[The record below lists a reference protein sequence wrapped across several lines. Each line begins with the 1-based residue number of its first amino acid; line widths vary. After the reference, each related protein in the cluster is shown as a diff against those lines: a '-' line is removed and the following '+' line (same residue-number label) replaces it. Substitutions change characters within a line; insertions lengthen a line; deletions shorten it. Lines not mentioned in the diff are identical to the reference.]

1 VTGTNGA
8 DRKEGYL
15 LSVIIL
21 TFNEEANLPIALES
35 IGPLNAR
42 VFVVDSGSSDR
53 TREIATA
60 AGCHVFDHQWENYA
74 LQLNWAILN
83 LPIDTPW
90 VMRLDADERLT
101 PELTNEL
108 ANALTTLPRDVSGLE
123 MNRRVYFW
131 GRWIRH
137 GGRYPQWLLRVWRA
151 GLAQCEDRWMDEHM
165 VISSGRIVRLKHD
178 FIDENHKGLTFWT
191 DKHNKYAD
199 REVRDLLSLARGGDR
214 ERPGG
219 QMGRVRWAK
228 DNIYSRGP
236 LFWRAF
242 LYWFW
247 RYFILLGFLDGTPG
261 LVFHFMQ
268 AGWYRMLVDAKLYEV
283 NRRVPQPVSGSR
295 EATPHHSQ
303 VAASES
309 GQGKIGS

>member
-1 VTGTNGA
+1 
-8 DRKEGYL
+8 
-15 LSVIIL
+15 
-21 TFNEEANLPIALES
+21 
-35 IGPLNAR
+35 
-42 VFVVDSGSSDR
+42 
-53 TREIATA
+53 
-60 AGCHVFDHQWENYA
+60 
-74 LQLNWAILN
+74 
-83 LPIDTPW
+83 
-90 VMRLDADERLT
+90 
-101 PELTNEL
+101 
-108 ANALTTLPRDVSGLE
+108 
-123 MNRRVYFW
+123 VYFW

-137 GGRYPQWLLRVWRA
+137 GGRYPQWLLRIWRA

-165 VISSGRIVRLKHD
+165 VISEGRIVRLKHD

-199 REVRDLLSLARGGDR
+199 REVKDLLSLASGRDS

-247 RYFILLGFLDGTPG
+247 RYFILLGFLDGAPG
-261 LVFHFMQ
+261 LVFHFLQ
-268 AGWYRMLVDAKLYEV
+268 AGWYRVLVDAKLYEIDRRISPV
-283 NRRVPQPVSGSR
+283 NAATR
-295 EATPHHSQ
+295 ETGPHRSS

-309 GQGKIGS
+309 AASKIGS